1 MEQTMDEEALL
12 DAYSQTVIRVV
23 EQVGPAVVSIRAR
36 GAPRRRQAVEPMG
49 SGFFITPDGYLLT
62 NSHVIRPI
70 RDPEVTLIDGRVFPA
85 RLIGEDPYTDL
96 AVLRVER
103 GENFPAA
110 RLGDSSRLRLGQLV
124 VAIGNPL
131 GFHFTVSAGIISGLG
146 RALYGPGGQVIED
159 IIQTDA
165 ALNPGNSGGPLVD
178 SRCRV
183 IGVCVA
189 TILGAENIAFAI
201 PSHTAEWVAALL
213 IKEGRIRRAYLG
225 IVVQSRPI
233 SGPSPATGLEILEVD
248 PRGPAA
254 RAGLQEGDILVRIG
268 EQSIHSLGELHRFL
282 AHWPPGRPVEVQ
294 VMRQNQPRTLVV
306 TPGEAPRPQR

>member
-1 MEQTMDEEALL
+1 MREEEPL

-23 EQVGPAVVSIRAR
+23 EQVGPAVVSIRPA
-36 GAPRRRQAVEPMG
+36 GFPRRRQAFEPMG

-62 NSHVIRPI
+62 NSHVIRHI
-70 RDPEVTLIDGRVFPA
+70 REPQVTLIDGRTFPA

-96 AVLRVER
+96 AVLRVEQR
-103 GENFPAA
+103 ETFPAA

-146 RALYGPGGQVIED
+146 RALQGPGGQIIED

-178 SRCRV
+178 SRGEV

-225 IVVQSRPI
+225 VMVQIRPI
-233 SGPSPATGLEILEVD
+233 PGPASATGLEILEVD

-254 RAGLQEGDILVRIG
+254 QGGLQEGDILTRIG
-268 EQSIHSLGELHRFL
+268 DQPIRSLGELHRFL

-294 VMRQNQPRTLVV
+294 VMRQNQIRTFTVIPR
-306 TPGEAPRPQR
+306 EAPSPPR

>member
-1 MEQTMDEEALL
+1 MREEEPL

-23 EQVGPAVVSIRAR
+23 EQVGPAVVSIRPA
-36 GAPRRRQAVEPMG
+36 GSFRRRQALELMG

-62 NSHVIRPI
+62 NSHVIRSI
-70 RDPEVTLIDGRVFPA
+70 RDPEVTLIDGRTFPA
-85 RLIGEDPYTDL
+85 RIIGEDPYTDL

-103 GENFPAA
+103 GETFPAA

-146 RALYGPGGQVIED
+146 RALQGPGGQVIED

-178 SRCRV
+178 SRGEV

-225 IVVQSRPI
+225 IVVQIRPI
-233 SGPSPATGLEILEVD
+233 PWPAPATGLEILEVD

-254 RAGLQEGDILVRIG
+254 QAGLQEGDILIRIG
-268 EQSIHSLGELHRFL
+268 EQSVKSLGELHRFL

-294 VMRQNQPRTLVV
+294 VMRQHQLRTFTVI
-306 TPGEAPRPQR
+306 PKEAPASRR

>member
-1 MEQTMDEEALL
+1 MRDDEPL

-23 EQVGPAVVSIRAR
+23 EQVGPAVVSIRPA
-36 GAPRRRQAVEPMG
+36 GSPRRRQAMEPMG

-62 NSHVIRPI
+62 NSHVIRHI
-70 RDPEVTLIDGRVFPA
+70 REPQVTLIDGRTFPA
-85 RLIGEDPYTDL
+85 RLIGEDPHTDL
-96 AVLRVER
+96 AVLRVEH
-103 GENFPAA
+103 GETFPAA

-131 GFHFTVSAGIISGLG
+131 GFHFTVSAGIVSGLG
-146 RALYGPGGQVIED
+146 RALQGPGGQVIED

-178 SRCRV
+178 SRGEV
-183 IGVCVA
+183 VGICVA

-213 IKEGRIRRAYLG
+213 IKEGRVRRAYLG
-225 IVVQSRPI
+225 IAVEIRPI
-233 SGPSPATGLEILEVD
+233 PWSGPAAGLEILEVD
-248 PRGPAA
+248 PHGPAA
-254 RAGLQEGDILVRIG
+254 QGGLQEGDILLRIG
-268 EQSIHSLGELHRFL
+268 DQPVRTLGELHRFL

-294 VMRQNQPRTLVV
+294 VMRQNQIRTLTVI
-306 TPGEAPRPQR
+306 PREAPPPRR

>member
-1 MEQTMDEEALL
+1 MHEEAPL
-12 DAYSQTVIRVV
+12 DSYSQTVIRVV
-23 EQVGPAVVSIRAR
+23 EQVGPAVVSIRPA
-36 GAPRRRQAVEPMG
+36 GSPRRRPAAEPMG

-62 NSHVIRPI
+62 NRHVVRPI
-70 RDPEVTLIDGRVFPA
+70 RNPEVTLIDGRTFPA

-103 GENFPAA
+103 EGPFPAA

-146 RALYGPGGQVIED
+146 RILQGPEGQIIED

-178 SRCRV
+178 SRGEV

-189 TILGAENIAFAI
+189 MIWGAENIAFAI

-225 IVVQSRPI
+225 IVVQIRPI
-233 SGPSPATGLEILEVD
+233 PWPEPAAGLEILEVD

-254 RAGLQEGDILVRIG
+254 QAGLQEGDVLVRIG
-268 EQSIHSLGELHRFL
+268 AQPVKTLGELHRFL
-282 AHWPPGRPVEVQ
+282 AHWPPGHPVEVQ
-294 VMRQNQPRTLVV
+294 VMRGNQVRSFTVIPR
-306 TPGEAPRPQR
+306 EAAPSR

>member
-1 MEQTMDEEALL
+1 MREEEPL

-23 EQVGPAVVSIRAR
+23 EEVGPAVVSIRSA
-36 GAPRRRQAVEPMG
+36 GAPRRHRAIEPMG

-62 NSHVIRPI
+62 NSHVIRHI
-70 RDPEVTLIDGRVFPA
+70 RDPEVTLIDGRTFPA

-103 GENFPAA
+103 GGTFPAA

-146 RALYGPGGQVIED
+146 RALQGPGGQVIED

-178 SRCRV
+178 SRGEV

-201 PSHTAEWVAALL
+201 PSDTAEWVAALL

-225 IVVQSRPI
+225 IVVQIRPI
-233 SGPSPATGLEILEVD
+233 AWPASATGLEILEVD

-254 RAGLQEGDILVRIG
+254 QAGLQEGDVLIRIG
-268 EQSIHSLGELHRFL
+268 EQPVKSLGELHRFL
-282 AHWPPGRPVEVQ
+282 AHWPPGRPVELQ
-294 VMRQNQPRTLVV
+294 VMRQNQLRTFTVIPR
-306 TPGEAPRPQR
+306 EAPGSRR

>member
-1 MEQTMDEEALL
+1 MREEEPL

-23 EQVGPAVVSIRAR
+23 EQVGPAVVSIRPA
-36 GAPRRRQAVEPMG
+36 GSPRRRPTVETMG

-62 NSHVIRPI
+62 NSHVVRHI
-70 RDPEVTLIDGRVFPA
+70 RDPEVTLIDGRTFPA
-85 RLIGEDPYTDL
+85 RIVGEDPYTDL

-103 GENFPAA
+103 GETFPAA

-146 RALYGPGGQVIED
+146 RALQGPGGQVIED

-178 SRCRV
+178 SRGEV

-225 IVVQSRPI
+225 VVVQIRPI
-233 SGPSPATGLEILEVD
+233 PWAAPTTGLEILEVD

-254 RAGLQEGDILVRIG
+254 QAGLQEGDILIQIG
-268 EQSIHSLGELHRFL
+268 EQPVKSLGELHRFL
-282 AHWPPGRPVEVQ
+282 AHWPPGRPVEVH
-294 VMRQNQPRTLVV
+294 VMRQGQVRRLAVIPR
-306 TPGEAPRPQR
+306 EAPPPRW

>member
-1 MEQTMDEEALL
+1 MQEEEPL

-23 EQVGPAVVSIRAR
+23 EQVGPAVVSIRPAA
-36 GAPRRRQAVEPMG
+36 APRRRAAVEPMG

-62 NSHVIRPI
+62 NSHVIRHI
-70 RDPEVTLIDGRVFPA
+70 RDPEVTLSDGRTFPA
-85 RLIGEDPYTDL
+85 RVVGEDPQTDL

-103 GENFPAA
+103 EETFPAA

-131 GFHFTVSAGIISGLG
+131 GFHFTVSAGIVSGLG
-146 RALYGPGGQVIED
+146 RALQGPGGQLIED

-178 SRCRV
+178 SRGEV

-213 IKEGRIRRAYLG
+213 IKEGRVRRAYLG
-225 IVVQSRPI
+225 IVVQIRPI
-233 SGPSPATGLEILEVD
+233 PRAAPATGLEILEVD
-248 PRGPAA
+248 PGGPAA
-254 RAGLQEGDILVRIG
+254 QAGLREGDILIQIG
-268 EQSIHSLGELHRFL
+268 EQPIQRLGELHRFL
-282 AHWPPGRPVEVQ
+282 AHWPPGRPVEVR
-294 VMRQNQPRTLVV
+294 VIRQNQVRAFTV
-306 TPGEAPRPQR
+306 TPKEAPGPRR